1 MIIISHSATYNKQ
14 QMKIY
19 NDGRRFL
26 CYNVPEGRDTVIR
39 KAYVEITNA
48 CNLACEFCHGTKRPI
63 HFLTEA
69 EFRHAAT
76 QAKSFADYLFF
87 HLMGEPLLH
96 PNLERFLEI
105 AGELD
110 FPVILTTNGTLL
122 PQKAEI
128 LLNTKKL
135 HKVSISLHCYEAN
148 QMGISLEDYLQ
159 GCFDFCKKAGDR
171 GIYAVLRLWNQ
182 GGADRL
188 NERILAALE
197 RFFPE
202 PWVQTRSGH
211 RVYDHVFLEWGE
223 RFDWPDPEAEVLGE
237 NHGCYGLRDQ
247 IGILSDGT
255 VVPCCLDAEGGIP
268 LGNVFR
274 QELCEILASPR
285 AVAMKKG
292 LQNRRV
298 TEELCRRCG
307 YAHQKQY

>member
-1 MIIISHSATYNKQ
+1 M
-14 QMKIY
+14 
-19 NDGRRFL
+19 
-26 CYNVPEGRDTVIR
+26 IR
-39 KAYVEITNA
+39 KAYLEITNA

-69 EFRHAAT
+69 EFRHAAEQLKT
-76 QAKSFADYLFF
+76 FADYLFF

-96 PNLERFLEI
+96 PLLECFLEI

-122 PQKAEI
+122 AQKGEI
-128 LLNTKKL
+128 LLKAKKL
-135 HKVSISLHCYEAN
+135 HKVSISLHCFEAN
-148 QMGISLEDYLQ
+148 QMGLPLADYLQ
-159 GCFDFCKKAGDR
+159 SCFDFCKKAGEK
-171 GIYAVLRLWNQ
+171 GTYAVLRLWNQ

-188 NERILAALE
+188 NETILEKL
-197 RFFPE
+197 RDFFPE
-202 PWVQTRSGH
+202 PWVETRSGH

-223 RFDWPDPEAEVLGE
+223 RFDWPDLSAQELGE

-247 IGILSDGT
+247 VGVLSDGT
-255 VVPCCLDAEGGIP
+255 VVPCCLDADSGIP
-268 LGNVFR
+268 LGNIFL
-274 QELCEILASPR
+274 QELGEILASPR
-285 AVAMKKG
+285 AVALKKG